1 MEAVVQPQMET
12 LTIRFPKVDLQR
24 LKGIAKAMGWTLEK
38 KESETAVANTE
49 EWTAEQ
55 EREAFLHTSRINAAK
70 MCAKYL

>member
-1 MEAVVQPQMET
+1 MTAQPEM
-12 LTIRFPKVDLQR
+12 LDFTISIPKVDLKR
-24 LKGIAKAMGWTLEK
+24 FKGLAKAMGWDFAK
-38 KESETAVANTE
+38 KEPNTQVADAE